1 MNLSGEL
8 LTYLNGQIM
17 PHGEAVAAL
26 QGLGMESAGGFY
38 DTERTF
44 DGRVFRL
51 RLHLERLFR
60 GLTLSKIDAGLSI
73 DEMES
78 VTNELL
84 ELNRRLLQPGGEYT
98 ISQVVSTGEGSE
110 GDGVSGVTVIIYC
123 QPLDVGA
130 FASGYVGGVRLITP
144 DTYGVPDTA
153 DGGGAKEGARVIPL
167 MTNQAGSITECSGAN
182 FMFVRGGRIKLPDRH
197 NVLAGV
203 SMQTILE
210 LAEELGIEVDEDEYS
225 TYDVYTAD
233 EAFISSTR
241 FCMMPVATV
250 NGFSLGDCVPGPST
264 TRLLDAWRDL
274 VGIDFVQ
281 RATDQISEP
290 GQ

>member
-1 MNLSGEL
+1 
-8 LTYLNGQIM
+8 M
-17 PHGEAVAAL
+17 PHSEAVEAL
-26 QGLGMESAGGFY
+26 RGLGMESAGGFY

-60 GLTLSKIDAGLSI
+60 GLTASRIDAGISI

-78 VTNELL
+78 VTHELL
-84 ELNRRLLQPGGEYT
+84 ELNRHLLRRGHEYT
-98 ISQVVSTGEGSE
+98 ISQVVSTGEGAE
-110 GDGVSGVTVIIYC
+110 GDSPPEVTVIIYC
-123 QPLDVGA
+123 QPLDVAA
-130 FASGYVGGVRLITP
+130 FAAGYVRGVRLITP
-144 DTYGVPDTA
+144 DTYGVPDSA
-153 DGGGAKEGARVIPL
+153 NDGSANEGARVIPL
-167 MTNQAGSITECSGAN
+167 MTNEEGSITECSGAN

-203 SMQTILE
+203 SMQTVLE

-225 TYDVYTAD
+225 AYDVYNAD

-241 FCMMPVATV
+241 FCMMPVSTI
-250 NGFSLGDCVPGPST
+250 NGLSLRGGVPGPAT

-274 VGIDFVQ
+274 VGVDFVE
-281 RATDQISEP
+281 RALDQISEP
-290 GQ
+290 PN